1 MPTFKSFAEFGA
13 ELHNL
18 GKDLETTEKRKITKD
33 MGDRAVQLAR
43 QAAANDLGGN
53 DSFSGWRRGN
63 PLPLT
68 TEVKPLSD
76 GAALLKPTK
85 VSAGLWTTA
94 EQGRNQGNA
103 SGFFG
108 PGVNRSTGATARTK
122 AGGVRKVRAFKAKRW
137 NGTTRAK
144 NTASDAQELMDRE
157 LPKIAEKGVRRA
169 IRKRFD

>member
-1 MPTFKSFAEFGA
+1 MPTFRSFAEFGH
-13 ELHNL
+13 ELNEL
-18 GKDLETTEKRKITKD
+18 GKDLNTTEKRKITKD
-33 MGDRAVQLAR
+33 MGDRAKQLAKR
-43 QAAANDLGGN
+43 AAQNDLGGD

-63 PLPLT
+63 PMPLV

-76 GAALLKPTK
+76 GASLLKPTK
-85 VSAGLWTTA
+85 RSAGLWTTA
-94 EQGRNQGNA
+94 EDGRNQGNA

-122 AGGVRKVRAFKAKRW
+122 AGGVRKVRAFKRRRW
-137 NGTTRAK
+137 NGTTAAK
-144 NTASDAQELMDRE
+144 NTASDAVELMERE